1 MRQFKISERFTH
13 RQTRSV
19 SLYINEMQK
28 NPVMAAD
35 EEYVVACKAFEGDE
49 EARNKLVKANLRFVF
64 TVAKMYS
71 QDPETFNDLVAA
83 GNIGLIDSAK
93 LFDPHKGFKFISY
106 AVWHIRKEMI
116 VHLAKNSRT
125 IRMPGNRNSIA
136 VKAKEARNVIYTK
149 EGREAT
155 EEEMLDYIKEHL
167 KNTEHLTVRDMVDIL
182 SADKKAYSLD
192 QPLSEHG
199 ESESTLLD
207 VYDGTAGS
215 EYSVYDQ
222 ENYKHII
229 GVLMLDLTKR
239 EVEVV
244 ERVHAIGDR
253 LFPNSLTEV
262 GISWGMTPE
271 AARVVYRKALK
282 KMQIKARKL
291 KINISSIF

>member
-1 MRQFKISERFTH
+1 
-13 RQTRSV
+13 
-19 SLYINEMQK
+19 MQK
-28 NPVMAAD
+28 TDVMSAND
-35 EEYVVACKAFEGDE
+35 EYEVACKAFEGDE
-49 EARNKLVKANLRFVF
+49 AAREKLVKANLRFVF

-71 QDPETFNDLVAA
+71 RDPECFNDLVAA
-83 GNIGLIDSAK
+83 GNIGLIDAAK
-93 LFDPHKGFKFISY
+93 KFDPHKGFKFISY

-116 VHLAKNSRT
+116 EHLSKNSRI
-125 IRMPGNRNSIA
+125 IRIPGNRNSIA
-136 VKAKEARNVIYTK
+136 AKAKEAQSVIYTR

-167 KNTEHLTVRDMVDIL
+167 QNTEHLTVDVMLEIF
-182 SADKKAYSLD
+182 SADKKAWSLD

-207 VYDGTAGS
+207 VYDGTVGGEDS
-215 EYSVYDQ
+215 LYDQ

-229 GVLMLDLTKR
+229 GVLMSDLTTR
-239 EVEVV
+239 EVEVI

-262 GISWGMTPE
+262 GISWGMTTE
-271 AARVVYRKALK
+271 SARVVYRKALK

>member
-28 NPVMAAD
+28 NPVMTAD

-71 QDPETFNDLVAA
+71 HDPETFNDLVAA

-125 IRMPGNRNSIA
+125 IRSPGNRNSIA
-136 VKAKEARNVIYTK
+136 VKAKEARSVIYTK

-222 ENYKHII
+222 ENFKHVIS
-229 GVLMLDLTKR
+229 VLMLDLTSR

>member
-28 NPVMAAD
+28 TDVMSAD
-35 EEYVVACKAFEGDE
+35 EEYEVACKAFEGDE
-49 EARNKLVKANLRFVF
+49 EARDKLVKANLRFVF

-71 QDPETFNDLVAA
+71 QDPETFNDLVSA

-93 LFDPHKGFKFISY
+93 KFDPHKGFKFISY

-116 VHLAKNSRT
+116 EHLSKNYRT
-125 IRMPGNRNSIA
+125 IRIPGNRNSIA
-136 VKAKEARNVIYTK
+136 VKAREARSVIYTR

-167 KNTEHLTVRDMVDIL
+167 KNTEHLTVGCLVDIL
-182 SADKKAYSLD
+182 SADRKAWSLD

-207 VYDGTAGS
+207 VYDGTVGS
-215 EYSVYDQ
+215 EQSVYDQ
-222 ENYKHII
+222 ENFKHIVRI
-229 GVLMLDLTKR
+229 LMADLTTR
-239 EVEVV
+239 EIEVV
-244 ERVHAIGDR
+244 ERIHAINDK
-253 LFPNSLTEV
+253 LFPHTFTEV
-262 GISWGMTPE
+262 AESWGITAE
-271 AARVVYRKALK
+271 AARVVYRKAVK

>member
-1 MRQFKISERFTH
+1 
-13 RQTRSV
+13 
-19 SLYINEMQK
+19 MQK
-28 NPVMAAD
+28 TAVMKAE
-35 EEYVVACKAFEGDE
+35 EEYEVACKAFEGDE

-71 QDPETFNDLVAA
+71 QDPETFNDLVSA

-93 LFDPHKGFKFISY
+93 KFDPHKGFKFISY

-116 VHLAKNSRT
+116 EHLSKNYRT
-125 IRMPGNRNSIA
+125 IRIPGNRNSIA
-136 VKAKEARNVIYTK
+136 VKAKEARSVIYSR

-167 KNTEHLTVRDMVDIL
+167 KNTEHLTGRDLVDIL
-182 SADKKAYSLD
+182 SADKKAWSLD

-207 VYDGTAGS
+207 VYDGTVGS
-215 EYSVYDQ
+215 EQSVYDQ
-222 ENYKHII
+222 ENFKHII
-229 GVLMLDLTKR
+229 GVLMSGLTSR

-244 ERVHAIGDR
+244 ERVHAIGNS

-262 GISWGMTPE
+262 GISWGISTE
-271 AARVVYRKALK
+271 AVRVVYRKALK

-291 KINISSIF
+291 KIDISSIF

>member
-28 NPVMAAD
+28 TAVMTAD
-35 EEYVVACKAFEGDE
+35 EEYEVACKAFEGDE
-49 EARNKLVKANLRFVF
+49 EARDKLVKANLRFVF

-71 QDPETFNDLVAA
+71 HDPEGFNDLVAA

-93 LFDPHKGFKFISY
+93 KFDPHKGFKFISY

-116 VHLAKNSRT
+116 EHLAKNSRT
-125 IRMPGNRNSIA
+125 IRIPGNRNSIA
-136 VKAKEARNVIYTK
+136 VKAKEAQSVIYNR
-149 EGREAT
+149 EGRDAT
-155 EEEMLDYIKEHL
+155 EEEMLDYIKTHL
-167 KNTEHLTVRDMVDIL
+167 KNTEHLTVRDMVDIF
-182 SADKKAYSLD
+182 SADKKAWSLD

-207 VYDGTAGS
+207 VYDGTVGS
-215 EYSVYDQ
+215 EQSVYDQ
-222 ENYKHII
+222 DNFKHIVRI
-229 GVLMLDLTKR
+229 LMADLTTR
-239 EVEVV
+239 ETEVV
-244 ERVHAIGDR
+244 ERIHAINDK
-253 LFPNSLTEV
+253 LFPHTFTEV
-262 GISWGMTPE
+262 AESWGITAE
-271 AARVVYRKALK
+271 AARVVYRKAVK

>member
-1 MRQFKISERFTH
+1 MRQFKISERFTN
-13 RQTRSV
+13 RQSK
-19 SLYINEMQK
+19 SIGLYLNEMQRSAL
-28 NPVMAAD
+28 MTAD
-35 EEYVVACKAFEGDE
+35 EEYEVACKAFEGDE
-49 EARNKLVKANLRFVF
+49 AAREKLVKANLRFVF

-71 QDPETFNDLVAA
+71 HDPDTLNDIVSA
-83 GNIGLIDSAK
+83 GNIGLIDAAK
-93 LFDPHKGFKFISY
+93 KFDPHKGFKFISY

-116 VHLAKNSRT
+116 EHLSKNSRI
-125 IRMPGNRNSIA
+125 IRIPGNRNSVA
-136 VKAKEARNVIYTK
+136 AKAKEAQSVIYNR

-155 EEEMLDYIKEHL
+155 EEEMIDYIKEHL
-167 KNTEHLTVRDMVDIL
+167 QNTEHLTVDVMLEIF
-182 SADKKAYSLD
+182 SADKKAWSLD

-207 VYDGTAGS
+207 VYDGTVGGEDS
-215 EYSVYDQ
+215 RYDQ

-229 GVLMLDLTKR
+229 GVLMSDLTTR
-239 EVEVV
+239 EVEVI

-271 AARVVYRKALK
+271 SARVVYRKALK